1 MENNYL
7 PKISVITVTYNA
19 EKYLEKTID
28 SVIEQSYSNL
38 EFIIVDGN
46 STDNTVN
53 ILSDYMNVIDV
64 VIRELD
70 RGLYDAMNKGISK
83 ASGDY
88 LVFLNAGDVFHSL
101 TTIEQLIRTI
111 PFGVQPDVIY
121 GNTAIVNYAGEFLH
135 MRRLQPPKEL
145 TWKSFSKG
153 MLVCHQSFFAKRELV
168 EPYNLEYKFSS
179 DFDWC
184 IRILK
189 KSSFIHNS
197 NLILVDYLEE
207 GLTTKNRKA
216 SLLERFRIM
225 VKHYGLTRT
234 LINHVG
240 FIFRLFLK

>member
-101 TTIEQLIRTI
+101 TTIEQLIQIGR
-111 PFGVQPDVIY
+111 
-121 GNTAIVNYAGEFLH
+121 A
-135 MRRLQPPKEL
+135 
-145 TWKSFSKG
+145 S
-153 MLVCHQSFFAKRELV
+153 CRERV
-168 EPYNLEYKFSS
+168 
-179 DFDWC
+179 
-184 IRILK
+184 
-189 KSSFIHNS
+189 
-197 NLILVDYLEE
+197 
-207 GLTTKNRKA
+207 
-216 SLLERFRIM
+216 
-225 VKHYGLTRT
+225 
-234 LINHVG
+234 
-240 FIFRLFLK
+240 